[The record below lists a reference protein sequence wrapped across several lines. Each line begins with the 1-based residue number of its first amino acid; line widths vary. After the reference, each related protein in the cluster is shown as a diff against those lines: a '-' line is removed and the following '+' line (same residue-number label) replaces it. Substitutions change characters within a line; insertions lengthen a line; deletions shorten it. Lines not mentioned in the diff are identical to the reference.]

1 MDIKELITKAAKEIM
16 NNKELQKLFTKD
28 PVKAL
33 EKILGVDLPDD
44 LLNPIIDGVKAKLA
58 ADKLD
63 DLAGGLLKKLF

>member
-16 NNKELQKLFTKD
+16 ENKELQKLFTKD

-44 LLNPIIDGVKAKLA
+44 LLNPVIDGVKAKLA

-63 DLAGGLLKKLF
+63 DIAGGLLKKLF